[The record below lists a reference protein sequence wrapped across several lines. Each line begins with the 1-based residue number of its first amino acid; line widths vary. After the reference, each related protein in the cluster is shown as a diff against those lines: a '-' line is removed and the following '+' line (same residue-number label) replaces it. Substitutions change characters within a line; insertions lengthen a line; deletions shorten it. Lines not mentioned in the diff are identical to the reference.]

1 MTDSIEKIKEFET
14 GATESNAPKAT
25 GKSGFGLRMTIAK
38 KIPAVIVG
46 SALVLAVAMG
56 ISDYLTASSEIKA
69 SVSDGLVAQQE
80 ARSDALTHYLGS
92 IREDLGFTSS
102 NPTVLS
108 AMQDFTNGW
117 NRFNGGQM
125 ETLQRLYIDEN
136 PHPTGSKENLDMAA
150 DGSYYSQLHGQ
161 YHPWFREFLRARGY
175 YDIFLFDTNGNLVYS
190 VYKELDYATNL
201 NTGEWKSTDLGNSY
215 RDALNGNEAFYDF
228 QPYAPSADAPA
239 SFISRPIVSDA
250 GTTLGVL
257 VFQMPIDRLNAVM
270 QVTAG
275 MGETGETYIVGEDK
289 LMRSDS
295 RFSEDSTILSRTVD
309 TAPVTAAFE
318 GQSGVMTGEDYR
330 GVDVVSAYGT
340 IAFMGTEWV
349 ILAEKDLAEVMA
361 PVAHMRNIMLM
372 VAIAVLIGVTLFGL
386 WIARGIS
393 KPVTAM
399 TTAMRELA
407 AGNREVDIP
416 GQNRVDEIGDMA
428 AAVQVFKENAIETDR
443 LGKAQAAQ
451 QATTAARGKRVDEMC
466 ETFDKAVSA
475 IVSAVSSAATEAEA
489 TATSMASTAEQT
501 SQQSASAASASTQA
515 TSNVQ
520 TVASAAEELSSSIG
534 EIARQVAE
542 STTIAQDAV
551 REAQRTNETVQ
562 GLSEAGQ
569 KIGDV
574 VSMISDIASQT
585 NLLALNAT
593 IEAARA
599 GEAGKG
605 FAVVAS
611 EVKSLANQ
619 TGKATDEIASQIGTL
634 QTATDEA
641 VQAIEGIGSII
652 EKMNGISTTVASAVE
667 EQRAATGEISSSVQQ
682 AATGTQEVSTNIENV
697 SQAAQETGAAAGE
710 MRSASAEL
718 STQADMLGKE
728 VETFLSDVRA
738 A

>member
-1 MTDSIEKIKEFET
+1 MTDSTVKMEEFDT
-14 GATESNAPKAT
+14 DVTESTAPEAAS
-25 GKSGFGLRMTIAK
+25 KSGFSLRMTIAK

-46 SALVLAVAMG
+46 SALVLAIAMG
-56 ISDYLTASSEIKA
+56 VSDYMNASSELKT
-69 SVSDGLVAQQE
+69 SVSEGLVGQQE
-80 ARSDALTHYLGS
+80 ARSTALTDYLGS
-92 IREDLGFTSS
+92 IREDLGFTAT
-102 NPTVLS
+102 NPTVQ
-108 AMQDFTNGW
+108 AAVQDFTNGW
-117 NRFNGGQM
+117 NRLGDSQT

-136 PHPTGSKENLDMAA
+136 PHPTGSKENLDMAP
-150 DGSYYSQLHGQ
+150 DGSHYSQLHGQ

-215 RDALNGNEAFYDF
+215 RDALNGKEAFYDF

-250 GTTLGVL
+250 GVTLGVL

-275 MGETGETYIVGEDK
+275 MGETGETYIVGSDK

-309 TAPVTAAFE
+309 TAPVTAAFG
-318 GQSGVMTGEDYR
+318 GQSGVMTGKDYR
-330 GVDVVSAYGT
+330 GVDVVSAYGA
-340 IAFMGTEWV
+340 ISFMGTEWV
-349 ILAEKDLAEVMA
+349 ILAEKDLEEVMA
-361 PVAHMRNIMLM
+361 PVAELRNMMLI
-372 VAIAVLIGVTLFGL
+372 VAIAVLVGVTLFGL
-386 WIARGIS
+386 WVARGIS
-393 KPVTAM
+393 RPLTAM

-443 LGKAQAAQ
+443 LGKEQAAE
-451 QATTAARGKRVDEMC
+451 QATREARTKRMDELC
-466 ETFDKAVSA
+466 TTFDKTVSG
-475 IVSAVSSAATEAEA
+475 IVSAVSSAATEAES
-489 TATSMASTAEQT
+489 TATSMAGTAEET
-501 SQQSASAASASTQA
+501 SQQSSSAAAASNEA
-515 TSNVQ
+515 TANVE
-520 TVASAAEELSSSIG
+520 TVASAAEELFSSIG
-534 EIARQVAE
+534 EIARQVSE

-619 TGKATDEIASQIGTL
+619 TGKATDEIATQIGTL

-641 VQAIEGIGSII
+641 VQAIEGIGKII
-652 EKMNGISTTVASAVE
+652 EQMNGISTTVASAVE
-667 EQRAATGEISSSVQQ
+667 EQRAATGEISNSVQQ
-682 AATGTQEVSTNIENV
+682 AATGTQEVSANIENV
-697 SQAAQETGAAAGE
+697 NQAAQETGAAASQ
-710 MRSASAEL
+710 MRSASTEL
-718 STQADMLGKE
+718 STQAETLGKE
-728 VETFLSDVRA
+728 VETFLSNVRA